1 MVWPSP
7 LPKLPRCSAGSHA
20 LTRHGMRPW
29 WCAVILGAVCFAASP
44 AAALDWETL
53 AGASTTFGNSGYAY
67 AGVGIIE
74 PVSDRIA
81 LRARIMFS
89 YLTYEFQQAG
99 TTVDAEAW
107 AVTPLV
113 GFRYQLRPDMSVSLF
128 GGGQIK
134 RTDFDNQEPSTRND
148 DGGAAQF
155 EYHYQVSPQADV
167 LVLYQYASGD
177 ESNWGRVAFKREVLA
192 FGSQEEFAL
201 GLGVEGIG
209 MGNDAFM
216 AFQGGP
222 LLEIR
227 HRPTNGSFLIG
238 VGPQYYTAEGIQD
251 VRPYLSLSI
260 YFPF

>member
-1 MVWPSP
+1 
-7 LPKLPRCSAGSHA
+7 
-20 LTRHGMRPW
+20 MRLW
-29 WCAVILGAVCFAASP
+29 WCTLILGAVCVAASP
-44 AAALDWETL
+44 AAALDWEAL
-53 AGASTTFGNSGYAY
+53 GGASTDFGNSGYAY
-67 AGVGIIE
+67 VGVGVIE
-74 PVSDRIA
+74 PVSDRVA

-89 YLTYEFQQAG
+89 YLTYEFEQAG
-99 TTVDAEAW
+99 ETVEADAW

-134 RTDFDNQEPSTRND
+134 RTDFDGEGLSTRND

-155 EYHYQVSPQADV
+155 EYHYQVTPLADI
-167 LVLYQYASGD
+167 LVLYQYGSGD
-177 ESNWGRVAFKREVLA
+177 NSNWGRVAFKREVLT

-209 MGNDAFM
+209 MGNEDFM

-222 LLEIR
+222 LFEIR

-238 VGPQYYTAEGIQD
+238 VGPKYYSAEGVD
-251 VRPYLSLSI
+251 EVRPYLSLSI

>member
-1 MVWPSP
+1 MVCPSR
-7 LPKLPRCSAGSHA
+7 LPKLPRCSTGRHP

-29 WCAVILGAVCFAASP
+29 WCAVILGAACFAASP

-53 AGASTTFGNSGYAY
+53 AGFSTDFGNSGYAY
-67 AGVGIIE
+67 VGVGIIE

-81 LRARIMFS
+81 LRARLIFS

-134 RTDFDNQEPSTRND
+134 RTDFEGGEPSSRND

-155 EYHYQVSPQADV
+155 EYHYQVSPLADI

-177 ESNWGRVAFKREVLA
+177 DSNWGRVAFKHEVLS
-192 FGSQEEFAL
+192 FGSQGEFAL
-201 GLGVEGIG
+201 GLGVEAIG
-209 MGNDAFM
+209 MGNEDFM

-238 VGPQYYTAEGIQD
+238 VGPKYYTAEGVND
-251 VRPYLSLSI
+251 VRPYLTLGI